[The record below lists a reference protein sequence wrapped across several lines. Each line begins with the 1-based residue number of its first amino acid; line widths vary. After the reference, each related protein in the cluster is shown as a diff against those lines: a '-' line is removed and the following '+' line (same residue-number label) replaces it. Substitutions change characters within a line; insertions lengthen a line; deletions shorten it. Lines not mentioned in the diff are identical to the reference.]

1 MNGKKQSYR
10 KNRRESSENGRS
22 LRPDRGRVYAGRE
35 RIARSQP
42 APDTEPAAG
51 KAAEP
56 TPSVPEAPD
65 TTPGLRPDSASDDES
80 GTADRQTDDTP
91 ATAGEDERP
100 LSAVTAFADT
110 PEELAA
116 RQATEAA
123 ARESADRATTE
134 SGVGSRLKAEAG
146 RILAAYP
153 DAPVVYMTSNG
164 FGFFRESEARN
175 HAATLRDKAVITVK
189 RK

>member
-1 MNGKKQSYR
+1 MAKNNHTAKAAGKAPKTAGASDRTADAPMQAG
-10 KNRRESSENGRS
+10 NES
-22 LRPDRGRVYAGRE
+22 PDL
-35 RIARSQP
+35 QT

-51 KAAEP
+51 KE
-56 TPSVPEAPD
+56 
-65 TTPGLRPDSASDDES
+65 
-80 GTADRQTDDTP
+80 ADRQPDDTP
-91 ATAGEDERP
+91 ATAGKDERP
-100 LSAVTAFADT
+100 LSPATAFADT

-116 RQATEAA
+116 HQAAEAA
-123 ARESADRATTE
+123 AREAADRAAAE
-134 SGVGSRLKAEAG
+134 SGAGSRLKAEAG

-164 FGFFRESEARN
+164 FGFFKESEARN

>member
-1 MNGKKQSYR
+1 MQ
-10 KNRRESSENGRS
+10 
-22 LRPDRGRVYAGRE
+22 
-35 RIARSQP
+35 ARSESPDLQP

-51 KAAEP
+51 KEAEP
-56 TPSVPEAPD
+56 TPSALEAPD

-80 GTADRQTDDTP
+80 GTAGRQTYDTP
-91 ATAGEDERP
+91 ATAGEDERL
-100 LSAVTAFADT
+100 LSAATAFADT

-123 ARESADRATTE
+123 AREAADRATAE

>member
-1 MNGKKQSYR
+1 MAKNNHTAKTAGKAPKTAGASVQTADVSMQVG
-10 KNRRESSENGRS
+10 NES
-22 LRPDRGRVYAGRE
+22 PDL
-35 RIARSQP
+35 QP

-51 KAAEP
+51 KEAEP

-91 ATAGEDERP
+91 
-100 LSAVTAFADT
+100 
-110 PEELAA
+110 EELAA
-116 RQATEAA
+116 HQATEAA
-123 ARESADRATTE
+123 AREAADRATTE

-146 RILAAYP
+146 RILTAYP

>member
-1 MNGKKQSYR
+1 MAKNNHTAKTAGKAPKTAGASVQTTDVSMQVG
-10 KNRRESSENGRS
+10 NES
-22 LRPDRGRVYAGRE
+22 PDL
-35 RIARSQP
+35 QP

-51 KAAEP
+51 KEAEP

-91 ATAGEDERP
+91 
-100 LSAVTAFADT
+100 
-110 PEELAA
+110 EELAA

-123 ARESADRATTE
+123 AREAADRATTE

>member
-1 MNGKKQSYR
+1 MAKNNHTAKAAGKAPKTGKASDRTADAPMQAR
-10 KNRRESSENGRS
+10 NESSD
-22 LRPDRGRVYAGRE
+22 L
-35 RIARSQP
+35 QP

-51 KAAEP
+51 K
-56 TPSVPEAPD
+56 PSASEAPD
-65 TTPGLRPDSASDDES
+65 ETPGLRPDSASDES
-80 GTADRQTDDTP
+80 STADRQTDDTP
-91 ATAGEDERP
+91 ATAGEGERP
-100 LSAVTAFADT
+100 LSPATAFADT

-116 RQATEAA
+116 RAA
-123 ARESADRATTE
+123 AE
-134 SGVGSRLKAEAG
+134 SGAGSRLKAEAG

-164 FGFFRESEARN
+164 FGFFKESEARN

>member
-1 MNGKKQSYR
+1 MAKNNHTAKTAGKAPKTAGASVQTADVSMQVG
-10 KNRRESSENGRS
+10 NES
-22 LRPDRGRVYAGRE
+22 PDL
-35 RIARSQP
+35 QP

-51 KAAEP
+51 KEAEP

-91 ATAGEDERP
+91 
-100 LSAVTAFADT
+100 
-110 PEELAA
+110 EELAA

-123 ARESADRATTE
+123 AREAADRATTD

>member
-1 MNGKKQSYR
+1 MAKNNHTAKTAGKAPKTAGASVQTADVSMQVG
-10 KNRRESSENGRS
+10 NES
-22 LRPDRGRVYAGRE
+22 PDL
-35 RIARSQP
+35 QP

-51 KAAEP
+51 KEAEP

-91 ATAGEDERP
+91 
-100 LSAVTAFADT
+100 
-110 PEELAA
+110 EELAA

-123 ARESADRATTE
+123 AREAADRATSE

>member
-1 MNGKKQSYR
+1 MAKNNHTAKASGKAPKTAGVSDRTADAPMQAGS
-10 KNRRESSENGRS
+10 ES
-22 LRPDRGRVYAGRE
+22 PDL
-35 RIARSQP
+35 QT

-51 KAAEP
+51 KEAEP
-56 TPSVPEAPD
+56 RS
-65 TTPGLRPDSASDDES
+65 GFQPDSASDDES

-91 ATAGEDERP
+91 GTAGKDERP
-100 LSAVTAFADT
+100 LSPATAFADT

-116 RQATEAA
+116 RQAAEAA
-123 ARESADRATTE
+123 AREAADRAAAE
-134 SGVGSRLKAEAG
+134 SGAGSRLKAEAG

-164 FGFFRESEARN
+164 FGFFKESEARN

>member
-1 MNGKKQSYR
+1 MAKNNHTAKTAGKAPKTAGASVQTADVSMQVG
-10 KNRRESSENGRS
+10 NES
-22 LRPDRGRVYAGRE
+22 PDL
-35 RIARSQP
+35 QP

-51 KAAEP
+51 KEAEP

-116 RQATEAA
+116 RQAAEAA
-123 ARESADRATTE
+123 AREAADRAAAE
-134 SGVGSRLKAEAG
+134 SG
-146 RILAAYP
+146 AAYP

-164 FGFFRESEARN
+164 FGFFKESEARN

>member
-1 MNGKKQSYR
+1 MAKNNHTAKTAGKAQKTAGASVQTADVSMQVG
-10 KNRRESSENGRS
+10 NES
-22 LRPDRGRVYAGRE
+22 PDL
-35 RIARSQP
+35 QP

-51 KAAEP
+51 KEAEP

-91 ATAGEDERP
+91 
-100 LSAVTAFADT
+100 
-110 PEELAA
+110 EELAA

-123 ARESADRATTE
+123 AREAADRATTE

>member
-1 MNGKKQSYR
+1 MAKNNHTAKTAGKAPKTAGASVQTADVSMQVG
-10 KNRRESSENGRS
+10 NES
-22 LRPDRGRVYAGRE
+22 PDL
-35 RIARSQP
+35 QP

-51 KAAEP
+51 KEAEP

-91 ATAGEDERP
+91 
-100 LSAVTAFADT
+100 
-110 PEELAA
+110 EELAA

-123 ARESADRATTE
+123 AREAADRATTE

-146 RILAAYP
+146 RILTAYP

>member
-1 MNGKKQSYR
+1 MAKNNHTAKTAR
-10 KNRRESSENGRS
+10 KAPKTAGASVQTADVSMQVGNES
-22 LRPDRGRVYAGRE
+22 PDL
-35 RIARSQP
+35 QP

-51 KAAEP
+51 KEAEP

-91 ATAGEDERP
+91 
-100 LSAVTAFADT
+100 
-110 PEELAA
+110 EELAA

-123 ARESADRATTE
+123 AREAADRATTE

>member
-1 MNGKKQSYR
+1 MAKNNHTAKTAGKAPKTAGASVQTADVSMQVG
-10 KNRRESSENGRS
+10 NES
-22 LRPDRGRVYAGRE
+22 PDL
-35 RIARSQP
+35 QP

-51 KAAEP
+51 KEAEP

-116 RQATEAA
+116 RQAAQAPSPTPQTVAA
-123 ARESADRATTE
+123 PAGSWTCTVSRQTVQPRNRES
-134 SGVGSRLKAEAG
+134 G
-146 RILAAYP
+146 
-153 DAPVVYMTSNG
+153 
-164 FGFFRESEARN
+164 
-175 HAATLRDKAVITVK
+175 AV
-189 RK
+189 

>member
-1 MNGKKQSYR
+1 MAKNNHTAKASGKVPKTGKASDRTADAPMQAG
-10 KNRRESSENGRS
+10 NESSD
-22 LRPDRGRVYAGRE
+22 L
-35 RIARSQP
+35 QP

-51 KAAEP
+51 KEAEP
-56 TPSVPEAPD
+56 RSSAPEAPD

-80 GTADRQTDDTP
+80 GTADRQTDDAP
-91 ATAGEDERP
+91 ATAGEDARP
-100 LSAVTAFADT
+100 LSPATAFADT

-123 ARESADRATTE
+123 AREAADRATTE

>member
-1 MNGKKQSYR
+1 MAKNNHTAKTAGKAPKTAGASVQPADVSMQVG
-10 KNRRESSENGRS
+10 NES
-22 LRPDRGRVYAGRE
+22 PDL
-35 RIARSQP
+35 QP

-51 KAAEP
+51 KEAEP

-91 ATAGEDERP
+91 
-100 LSAVTAFADT
+100 
-110 PEELAA
+110 EELAA

-123 ARESADRATTE
+123 AREAADRATTE

>member
-1 MNGKKQSYR
+1 MAKNNHTAKTAGKAPKTAGASVQTADVSMHVG
-10 KNRRESSENGRS
+10 NES
-22 LRPDRGRVYAGRE
+22 PDL
-35 RIARSQP
+35 QP

-51 KAAEP
+51 KEAEP

-91 ATAGEDERP
+91 
-100 LSAVTAFADT
+100 
-110 PEELAA
+110 EELAA

-123 ARESADRATTE
+123 AREAADRATTE

>member
-1 MNGKKQSYR
+1 MAKNNHTAKTAGKAPKTAGASVQTADVSMQVG
-10 KNRRESSENGRS
+10 NES
-22 LRPDRGRVYAGRE
+22 PDL
-35 RIARSQP
+35 QP

-51 KAAEP
+51 KEAEP

-116 RQATEAA
+116 RQATEA
-123 ARESADRATTE
+123 
-134 SGVGSRLKAEAG
+134 
-146 RILAAYP
+146 
-153 DAPVVYMTSNG
+153 PVVYMTSNG

>member
-1 MNGKKQSYR
+1 MAKNNHTAKTAGKAPKTAGASVQTADVSMQVG
-10 KNRRESSENGRS
+10 NES
-22 LRPDRGRVYAGRE
+22 PDL
-35 RIARSQP
+35 QP

-51 KAAEP
+51 KEVEP

-91 ATAGEDERP
+91 
-100 LSAVTAFADT
+100 
-110 PEELAA
+110 EELAA

-123 ARESADRATTE
+123 AREAADRATTE

>member
-1 MNGKKQSYR
+1 MMNALSFTLAPTQAPGASSSPATGTDGGKPGGDAIKQ
-10 KNRRESSENGRS
+10 
-22 LRPDRGRVYAGRE
+22 L
-35 RIARSQP
+35 
-42 APDTEPAAG
+42 
-51 KAAEP
+51 
-56 TPSVPEAPD
+56 
-65 TTPGLRPDSASDDES
+65 L
-80 GTADRQTDDTP
+80 DDTP
-91 ATAGEDERP
+91 APAGEDERP

>member
-1 MNGKKQSYR
+1 MGAVF
-10 KNRRESSENGRS
+10 RRPIYS
-22 LRPDRGRVYAGRE
+22 
-35 RIARSQP
+35 
-42 APDTEPAAG
+42 
-51 KAAEP
+51 
-56 TPSVPEAPD
+56 
-65 TTPGLRPDSASDDES
+65 
-80 GTADRQTDDTP
+80 
-91 ATAGEDERP
+91 
-100 LSAVTAFADT
+100 DT

-123 ARESADRATTE
+123 AREAADRATTE

>member
-1 MNGKKQSYR
+1 MAKNNHTAKTAGKAPKTAGASVQTADVSMQVG
-10 KNRRESSENGRS
+10 NES
-22 LRPDRGRVYAGRE
+22 PDL
-35 RIARSQP
+35 QP

-51 KAAEP
+51 KEAEP

-91 ATAGEDERP
+91 
-100 LSAVTAFADT
+100 
-110 PEELAA
+110 EELAA

-123 ARESADRATTE
+123 AREAADRATTE

>member
-1 MNGKKQSYR
+1 MAKNNHTAKTAGKAPKTAGASVQTADVSMQVG
-10 KNRRESSENGRS
+10 NES
-22 LRPDRGRVYAGRE
+22 PDL
-35 RIARSQP
+35 QP

-51 KAAEP
+51 KEAEP

-110 PEELAA
+110 PEE
-116 RQATEAA
+116 AA
-123 ARESADRATTE
+123 AREAADRATTE

>member
-1 MNGKKQSYR
+1 MAKNNHTAKTAGKAPKTAGASVQTAD
-10 KNRRESSENGRS
+10 ES
-22 LRPDRGRVYAGRE
+22 PDL
-35 RIARSQP
+35 QP

-51 KAAEP
+51 KEAEP

-116 RQATEAA
+116 REA
-123 ARESADRATTE
+123 ADRATTE

>member
-1 MNGKKQSYR
+1 MAKNNHTAKTAGKAPKTAGASVQTADVSMQVG
-10 KNRRESSENGRS
+10 NES
-22 LRPDRGRVYAGRE
+22 PDL
-35 RIARSQP
+35 QP

-51 KAAEP
+51 KEAEP

-91 ATAGEDERP
+91 
-100 LSAVTAFADT
+100 
-110 PEELAA
+110 EELAA

-123 ARESADRATTE
+123 AREAADRATTE

-153 DAPVVYMTSNG
+153 DAPVIYMTSNG

>member
-1 MNGKKQSYR
+1 MAKNNHTAKTAGKAPKTAGASVQTADVSLQVG
-10 KNRRESSENGRS
+10 NES
-22 LRPDRGRVYAGRE
+22 PDL
-35 RIARSQP
+35 QP

-51 KAAEP
+51 KEAEP

-91 ATAGEDERP
+91 
-100 LSAVTAFADT
+100 
-110 PEELAA
+110 EELAA

-123 ARESADRATTE
+123 AREAADRATTE

>member
-1 MNGKKQSYR
+1 MAKNNHTAKTAGKAPKTAGASVQTADVSMQVG
-10 KNRRESSENGRS
+10 NES
-22 LRPDRGRVYAGRE
+22 PDL
-35 RIARSQP
+35 QP

-51 KAAEP
+51 KEAEP

-91 ATAGEDERP
+91 
-100 LSAVTAFADT
+100 
-110 PEELAA
+110 EELAA

-123 ARESADRATTE
+123 AREAADRATTE

-164 FGFFRESEARN
+164 FGFFRESAARN

>member
-1 MNGKKQSYR
+1 MAKNNHTAKTAGKAPKTAGASVQTADVSMQVG
-10 KNRRESSENGRS
+10 NES
-22 LRPDRGRVYAGRE
+22 PDL
-35 RIARSQP
+35 QP

-51 KAAEP
+51 KEAEP

-91 ATAGEDERP
+91 
-100 LSAVTAFADT
+100 
-110 PEELAA
+110 EELAA

-123 ARESADRATTE
+123 AREAADRATTE

-164 FGFFRESEARN
+164 FGFFRESEARD

>member
-1 MNGKKQSYR
+1 MAKNNHTAKAAGKAPKTGKASDRTADAPMQAG
-10 KNRRESSENGRS
+10 NESSD
-22 LRPDRGRVYAGRE
+22 L
-35 RIARSQP
+35 QP

-51 KAAEP
+51 KEAEP
-56 TPSVPEAPD
+56 KPSAPEAPD

-100 LSAVTAFADT
+100 LSPATAFADT

-116 RQATEAA
+116 RQAAEAA
-123 ARESADRATTE
+123 AREAADRAAAE
-134 SGVGSRLKAEAG
+134 SGAGSRLKAEAG
-146 RILAAYP
+146 RILSAYP
-153 DAPVVYMTSNG
+153 DAPAVYMTSNG
-164 FGFFRESEARN
+164 FGFFKESEARN